1 MTSTTGQS
9 GLNRGERTTSGKTVL
24 IVSPRFPPINAP
36 DLHRVRHSLPHI
48 EDYGWT
54 AEVWRVTPSL
64 VERERDPLLVDTL
77 PDDASVHTVGA
88 LDPGW
93 TRLVGLGSLPLRS
106 LPFYF
111 WHGTRRLARGDIDL
125 VYFSTTAFPV
135 TILGR
140 YWKQRFGVPY
150 VIDVQ
155 DPWHTDYYVG
165 KSPEEQPPKFW
176 FSYRLN
182 KYLEPVAMR
191 GVDGIISVS
200 QGYCDTLQER
210 YENIEPSMCEV
221 IPFGAA
227 EVDFEVME
235 ESGVTQ
241 PLVDPDDD
249 TIDVVYAGAVPSAM
263 RVPVRSIC
271 MALARGLDE
280 KPALFQRVR
289 LHFVGTSYAQS
300 TEKRVEPVAREL
312 GVQDHVNEQPSRISY
327 FQSLRLLRDAD
338 HLIMPGSDGPNYT
351 ASKLYPYILS
361 QRPVLAVFNEN
372 SSVVDILRETGAGA
386 AVTFGGATM
395 SDNLAQRVVEAWTPM
410 LERLPYTP
418 DTDWDAFQPYTAEAM
433 TRRQVEVFERV
444 LSSESR

>member
-1 MTSTTGQS
+1 MK
-9 GLNRGERTTSGKTVL
+9 RVL
-24 IVSPRFPPINAP
+24 IISPRFPPINAP
-36 DLHRVRHSLPHI
+36 DLHRVRHSLPHF
-48 EDYGWT
+48 EECGWD
-54 AEVWRVTPSL
+54 AEVWRVDPDL

-77 PDDASVHTVGA
+77 PDDAAVHTVGA

-165 KSPEEQPPKFW
+165 KPPEEQPPKFW

-200 QGYCDTLQER
+200 QGYCDTLQQR
-210 YENIEPSMCEV
+210 YENIDPSMCEV

-227 EVDFEVME
+227 EVDFKVME
-235 ESGVTQ
+235 DSGVTQ
-241 PLVDPDDD
+241 PFVDPDDD
-249 TIDVVYAGAVPSAM
+249 TIDVVYAG
-263 RVPVRSIC
+263 RGGHD
-271 MALARGLDE
+271 MATAARGLFGALRRGRDE
-280 KPALFQRVR
+280 RPSLFGRVHM
-289 LHFVGTSYAQS
+289 HFIGTSYAPAGEGEKTIAPIAEEYGVADAV
-300 TEKRVEPVAREL
+300 TERT
-312 GVQDHVNEQPSRISY
+312 DRIPY

-338 HLIMPGSDGPNYT
+338 HLVVPGSDDPDYT

-361 QRPVLAVFNEN
+361 RRPVLTVFHEN

-386 AVTFGGATM
+386 AVTFDGATM
-395 SDNLAQRVVEAWTPM
+395 NDNLAQRVVGAWTPM

-418 DTDWDAFQPYTAEAM
+418 DADWDTFQPYTAEAM
-433 TRRQVEVFERV
+433 TRRQVEVFNRV
-444 LSSESR
+444 VA

>member
-1 MTSTTGQS
+1 MTVVPMK
-9 GLNRGERTTSGKTVL
+9 RVL
-24 IVSPRFPPINAP
+24 IISPRFPPINAP
-36 DLHRVRHSLPHI
+36 DLHRVRHSLPHF
-48 EDYGWT
+48 EECGWD
-54 AEVWRVTPSL
+54 AEVWRVDPDL
-64 VERERDPLLVDTL
+64 VERERDPLLVKTL
-77 PDDASVHTVGA
+77 PDDALVRTVGA
-88 LDPGW
+88 FDPEW

-111 WHGTRRLARGDIDL
+111 WHGTRRLAWGDVDL
-125 VYFSTTAFPV
+125 VYFSTTAYPV

-150 VIDVQ
+150 VIDMQ

-165 KSPEEQPPKFW
+165 KPKEEQPPKFW

-200 QGYCDTLQER
+200 QGYCDTLQQR
-210 YENIEPSMCEV
+210 YENIDPSMCEV

-227 EVDFEVME
+227 EVDFKVME
-235 ESGVTQ
+235 DSGVTQ
-241 PLVDPDDD
+241 PFVDPDDD
-249 TIDVVYAGAVPSAM
+249 TIDVVYAG
-263 RVPVRSIC
+263 RGGHD
-271 MALARGLDE
+271 MATAARGLFGALRRGRDE
-280 KPALFQRVR
+280 RPSLFGRVHM
-289 LHFVGTSYAQS
+289 HFIGTSYAPAGEGEKTIAPIAEEYGVADAV
-300 TEKRVEPVAREL
+300 TERT
-312 GVQDHVNEQPSRISY
+312 DRIPY

-338 HLIMPGSDGPNYT
+338 HLVVPGSEDPDYT

-361 QRPVLAVFNEN
+361 RRPVLAVFNES
-372 SSVVDILRETGAGA
+372 SSVVDILRKTQAGTT
-386 AVTFGGATM
+386 VTFHGATT
-395 SDNLAQRVVEAWTPM
+395 SDDLAQRVVEAWTPM
-410 LERLPYTP
+410 LERLPYAP